1 MATMIHFDSPMLARA
16 PAAEKENNLAKMH
29 SKNGGGK
36 GEQPM
41 QRKRMALKA
50 VNGENLSVS
59 KLSQQTPKTGRV
71 ALSNLTNTVS
81 AQRTPKATHIEM
93 VKPSGGA
100 PRVATKVAR
109 PATTSTKRRVP
120 DIEQPY
126 PKKVVPIFEDAP
138 RLPKNWTN
146 GLSIDIWTGPAVEDT
161 TDFDQAAKLNV
172 AFEPMPYDSS
182 MLEFGDV
189 PLLDDLTADLNR
201 DLGEDAKSLAAE
213 LLELSWTL
221 DGALP

>member
-146 GLSIDIWTGPAVEDT
+146 GLSIDIWTGPVEDT
-161 TDFDQAAKLNV
+161 TDFDQLAKLNV

-189 PLLDDLTADLNR
+189 PLLDDLTADLSR